1 MSTPAQTTIAQV
13 LFEPASTLNY
23 ARIVSELEAV
33 LQRLKPEQL
42 ATTWDCDDLVFFD
55 LAETRIALGFTD
67 LTTGSSGTC
76 LTVAV
81 GPRPDAP
88 LAAFDAGFDVLCSRI
103 VERLQAR
110 FLPVAT
116 LWHQVAGPITAEALD
131 TLTDDLPGGEALL
144 PPVGGLVGSL
154 WETAEAAEAARP
166 PNRVVGRWAEPAPED
181 DLNPEPRGYVTA
193 ILPDFAQAAN
203 DMAPSALQ
211 QPARLRRMKTAL
223 DDAAV
228 APITAP
234 APDAPPERMSAQ
246 MRLAVHALNA
256 TLIFVWMPF
265 GAAVMTYSLV
275 KGEDMRLSARLMA
288 LTGTFLAFAQS
299 PFGHSVAA
307 AVAGTLS

>member
-1 MSTPAQTTIAQV
+1 MSTLVQTTIAQV
-13 LFEPASTLNY
+13 LFEPGSALNY
-23 ARIVSELEAV
+23 ARIVTELEGV

-42 ATTWDCDDLVFFD
+42 VTTWDCDDLVFFD

-67 LTTGSSGTC
+67 LTTGSSSTC

-81 GPRPDAP
+81 GPRSDAV
-88 LAAFDAGFDVLCSRI
+88 AVDSGFDVLCSRI

-116 LWHQVAGPITAEALD
+116 LWHQVAGPITADALD
-131 TLTDDLPGGEALL
+131 ALSDSLPGGEALL

-154 WETAEAAEAARP
+154 WETAAAAEAAQA
-166 PNRVVGRWAEPAPED
+166 PNRVVGRWAEPEPED
-181 DLNPEPRGYVTA
+181 DLNPEPRGLVTA
-193 ILPDFAQAAN
+193 ILPDFARAAN
-203 DMAPSALQ
+203 DMAPAALQ
-211 QPARLRRMKTAL
+211 RPARLRRMQAAL
-223 DDAAV
+223 DPAAE
-228 APITAP
+228 A
-234 APDAPPERMSAQ
+234 DGGERMSAQ

-288 LTGTFLAFAQS
+288 LTGTFLAFAHS
-299 PFGHSVAA
+299 PFAHSVAA